1 MNQADLA
8 KTTGLSDGM
17 ISRLASG
24 ERNPGFETMELI
36 RHALG
41 WSIERQ
47 VDEIR
52 CGNYAAEFKLR
63 MERRRARA
71 RS

>member
-1 MNQADLA
+1 MNRAEMA
-8 KTTGLSDGM
+8 EATELSEAM

-24 ERNPGFETMELI
+24 ERNPSFETMAKI
-36 RHALG
+36 RRVLG

-47 VDEIR
+47 VDELR
-52 CGNYAAEFKLR
+52 RGNYAAEFKLR
-63 MERRRARA
+63 MERRPARA